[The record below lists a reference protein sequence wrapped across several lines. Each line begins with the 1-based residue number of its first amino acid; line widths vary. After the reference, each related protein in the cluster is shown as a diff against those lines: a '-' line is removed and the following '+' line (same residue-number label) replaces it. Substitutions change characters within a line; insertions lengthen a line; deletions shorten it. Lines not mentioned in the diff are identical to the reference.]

1 MTKGGNKAP
10 AEKTASWWYAKT
22 RFDKE
27 TETYSL
33 VRDSVEID
41 LVDFLQWLYDE
52 GFRYTK
58 IYENGILF
66 KVENNRILREVEVAE
81 LRQHVVRHIQ
91 QLPPELPISDLRGE
105 ITGTIPQ
112 KILLTKILKGVGFYF
127 DTKKIEAYLAPRDT
141 FTMCADT
148 ASVKYVYFR
157 NGFLTVTRRG
167 IDFAPYTELPGYI
180 WHSEIIQ
187 QDYVPELGP
196 DPEGQGV
203 VKRFFQLVAA
213 DTSLDE
219 KTRTQRMVDLCT
231 IAGYLCHSYTD
242 YKLQAVLL
250 TDSRIGES
258 NEPNG
263 RSGKTLFMR
272 LCSGLLC
279 PEPTR
284 PDKTSVEISGK
295 NFDPTDPFRYGN
307 SGVSHETKLI
317 TLNDVKRGFKTECL
331 FNDITDGLQV
341 NKKNQQPF
349 KILAKMAV
357 ISNMSIEM
365 AGDSNKDRFC
375 IFEFSGYFNVGHD
388 PGTEFMQPGTG
399 RKYWFFKDFDA
410 REWCRYYYFMAQCV
424 QCFFQNDSQLPKP
437 ESINYEART
446 LKEHVPA
453 EVVEW
458 IEAELCPLP
467 GEWYETKTMHQRFT
481 TSYPDFEKL
490 KQAKF
495 TEYLKKYMRY
505 SPQWA
510 EYTQLANFR
519 RDSTGRRE
527 ICFLRDNNEPPF

>member
-1 MTKGGNKAP
+1 MAAGKAP
-10 AEKTASWWYAKT
+10 SEKSTTATWWYAKT

-27 TETYSL
+27 TENYSL
-33 VRDSVEID
+33 VKDSVEID
-41 LVDFLQWLYDE
+41 LVDFLQWLYDS

-66 KVENNRILREVEVAE
+66 RVENNRILREVEVAE
-81 LRQHVVRHIQ
+81 VRQYVVRHIQ
-91 QLPPELPISDLRGE
+91 QLPAELPISDLRGD
-105 ITGTIPQ
+105 ITGTIPS
-112 KILLTKILKGVGFYF
+112 KILLTKIIKGVSFYF
-127 DTKKIEAYLAPRDT
+127 DTKKLEAYLAPRDT
-141 FTMCADT
+141 FAMCQDT
-148 ASVKYVYFR
+148 ATEKYVYFV
-157 NGFLTVTRRG
+157 NGYMHISRRG
-167 IDFAPYTELPGYI
+167 IDFLPYETLPGYI

-187 QDYVPELGP
+187 QQYVPELGP
-196 DPEGQGV
+196 DPQGQGV
-203 VKRFFQLVAA
+203 VRRFFQLIAA
-213 DTSLDE
+213 DSSLAEAD
-219 KTRTQRMVDLCT
+219 RAQRMVDICT

-279 PEPTR
+279 PDPAR

-357 ISNMSIEM
+357 VSNMSIELG
-365 AGDSNKDRFC
+365 GDSNKDRFC
-375 IFEFSGYFNVGHD
+375 VFEFSSYFHVGHD
-388 PGTEFMQPGTG
+388 PGTEFKAPGAAK
-399 RKYWFFKDFDA
+399 KYWFFKDFDT
-410 REWCRYYYFMAQCV
+410 REWCRYYHFMAQCV
-424 QCFFQNDSQLPKP
+424 QCFFQNNNQLPQP
-437 ESINYEART
+437 RSINYEART

-453 EVVEW
+453 ELVEW
-458 IEAELCPLP
+458 IEAELQPVP
-467 GEWYETKTMHQRFT
+467 RQWYETKEIHRLFVQ
-481 TSYPDFEKL
+481 SYPDFEKI

-495 TEYLKKYMRY
+495 TEWLKKYMRY

-510 EYTQLANFR
+510 EYVQANNFR

-527 ICFLRDNNEPPF
+527 ICFIRDENEIPF